1 MAQFKDLPAEILHE
15 IAKCIAPTCC
25 EDLKH
30 DILSFR
36 AVERRTWLIANQH
49 AFKYMTL
56 CVRNPKE
63 ESKLGLFARL
73 SKPDL
78 NGCNIIDMVRE
89 VCVVAP
95 SKLIPVPHITI
106 DLMESDY
113 RRIAWEIFC
122 RLLLKKAA
130 QLTSDEQAAGRLYW
144 ELCMEPFLPLNDSIV
159 LGLRL
164 QRDMAGLPQLRTVYA
179 NTDEDVLDHKSDD
192 WKTLVSLGVGDTI
205 WDTDER
211 CFHRLDLKIGATGSI
226 HYSTRDN
233 LGQLIVEALPP
244 SVSTLKWQCHRL
256 EWFEV
261 KAYHQPVLCQ
271 IIEFSAELSPKERG
285 YTMEA
290 ERSMIYDLQRVQV
303 LQLSSVFTSL
313 DLHAGCLNVYGINQT
328 TEFLPTLLDFNLPSS
343 LKIVKLKDYVLTA
356 SGLKTILTHM
366 ALLRVALHLE
376 NLVMVHEI
384 RNLCTSTGAAE
395 VARVAADFWKC
406 LLQDL
411 CLDYAEYISSGLF
424 NLIGSFVSIDVSD
437 GDCTVKFNSGLAPQE
452 VHHGLATDAD
462 WRTNNVAIEVWI

>member
-1 MAQFKDLPAEILHE
+1 
-15 IAKCIAPTCC
+15 
-25 EDLKH
+25 
-30 DILSFR
+30 
-36 AVERRTWLIANQH
+36 
-49 AFKYMTL
+49 
-56 CVRNPKE
+56 
-63 ESKLGLFARL
+63 
-73 SKPDL
+73 
-78 NGCNIIDMVRE
+78 MVRE
-89 VCVVAP
+89 VCVVAL
-95 SKLIPVPHITI
+95 SKLIPVSHITI

-144 ELCMEPFLPLNDSIV
+144 ELCMEPFLPLNDSTV

-192 WKTLVSLGVGDTI
+192 WKTL
-205 WDTDER
+205 
-211 CFHRLDLKIGATGSI
+211 
-226 HYSTRDN
+226 
-233 LGQLIVEALPP
+233 LIVEALPP

-285 YTMEA
+285 NTMEA

-328 TEFLPTLLDFNLPSS
+328 TEFLPALLDFNLPSS

-356 SGLKTILTHM
+356 SGLKTILKHM
-366 ALLRVALHLE
+366 VPLRVALNLE
-376 NLVMVHEI
+376 NLVTVHEI

-411 CLDYAEYISSGLF
+411 CLDYAEYISS
-424 NLIGSFVSIDVSD
+424 
-437 GDCTVKFNSGLAPQE
+437 
-452 VHHGLATDAD
+452 
-462 WRTNNVAIEVWI
+462 